1 MTILNSIILFVMMF
15 LLVATVEAAVC
26 VYKEDEGFSALFMN
40 EDQTHRK
47 PWLII
52 KDLATEGGGNGR
64 AIVIGLIPAVA
75 NFGLTMSADLTI
87 LIAVMLIGTMV
98 YLCWWFNK
106 GFESIPE
113 IITFALMQLILFW
126 ELKAA
131 GSTMVAKYQ
140 PGELLKS
147 IIFIA
152 PALILIASIG
162 FLVFS
167 SASYNKKVVQ
177 KKVVALATIAVL
189 LLTAFANIK
198 GGDVAVVQAAEGPWY
213 HFYNS
218 DLQKDA
224 DKDNDFNFGPS
235 AYHKAAANLPAT
247 TAEEADK
254 EFRERLKKDPALGA
268 ADMAW
273 LDAIVGTRFIGVF
286 YDEANK
292 AWDAAINKAKVSYV
306 EKGQDEYN
314 KTINTFFEFLDKAKK
329 VEIVEKTSGLD
340 DQMYMNP
347 VTTDKVPDVIVRVTE
362 NHKGHFL
369 RYTFEIKENIFTVEY
384 RLECGFQPCN
394 VEKIMGIKPV
404 NKKTVARTPNPNP
417 SPNPSPSPNPNPHP
431 SPDPNPNPE
440 PVKDPSKSI
449 VKPNDDPG
457 PGENTNNPSNPDYS
471 TKDLPTNSNHMTYPE
486 YKEKIETLKEVNETQ
501 RVGGDP
507 NTPSTST
514 PPDTTVHSNAENGTG
529 NGGVDTP
536 TPVSPLATADET
548 KTTTGGETTNSG
560 ESISTAPNKP
570 WSGPKD

>member
-26 VYKEDEGFSALFMN
+26 VYREDKGLSALFMN
-40 EDQTHRK
+40 EDGTHRK

-52 KDLATEGGGNGR
+52 KDLATEGSGNGR

-131 GSTMVAKYQ
+131 GSTMVAKYK
-140 PGELLKS
+140 PSELLKS

-152 PALILIASIG
+152 PALMLIASIG

-218 DLQKDA
+218 DLQKDD

-235 AYHKAAANLPAT
+235 AYHEAAANLPAT

-254 EFRERLKKDPALGA
+254 EFRERIKKDPALGA

-273 LDAIVGTRFIGVF
+273 FDAIVKTRYIGSF
-286 YDEANK
+286 YDEVDK
-292 AWDAAINKAKVSYV
+292 QWDAAINKAKEAWV
-306 EKGQDEYN
+306 GDEQKY
-314 KTINTFFEFLDKAKK
+314 KEAYAAFFLYLDKATK
-329 VEIVEKTSGLD
+329 VEIIKRTSGLD

-347 VTTDKVPDVIVRVTE
+347 ATTNNIPDVIVMATE

-369 RYTFEIKENIFTVEY
+369 RYTFKIKEKEVAVEY

-394 VEKIMGIKPV
+394 VEKVMGIRPVYKKPV
-404 NKKTVARTPNPNP
+404 AKTPPSNGGNSNPNPNP
-417 SPNPSPSPNPNPHP
+417 NPNPPRPNPNPP
-431 SPDPNPNPE
+431 ENNKNPQRST
-440 PVKDPSKSI
+440 VLT
-449 VKPNDDPG
+449 NDEDR
-457 PGENTNNPSNPDYS
+457 GENTNSGNQYS
-471 TKDLPTNSNHMTYPE
+471 TKDQNETNSGYNT
-486 YKEKIETLKEVNETQ
+486 KQQTDQRVETLKEINEEQ
-501 RVGGDP
+501 RVGGDESTIT
-507 NTPSTST
+507 TPT
-514 PPDTTVHSNAENGTG
+514 PPDTTVSDNSSTG
-529 NGGVDTP
+529 NGNGNIDTP
-536 TPVSPLATADET
+536 SGEVPLATVDET
-548 KTTTGGETTNSG
+548 VTESVGNGTTNAGETVTT
-560 ESISTAPNKP
+560 EPNKA
-570 WSGPKD
+570 WDGRPK

>member
-26 VYKEDEGFSALFMN
+26 VYKEDKGFSALFMN
-40 EDQTHRK
+40 EDHTHRK

-52 KDLATEGGGNGR
+52 KDLATEGSGNGR

-75 NFGLTMSADLTI
+75 NFGLAMSADLTI
-87 LIAVMLIGTMV
+87 LIAVMLIGTMI
-98 YLCWWFNK
+98 YLCWWFNE

-140 PGELLKS
+140 PSELLKS

-152 PALILIASIG
+152 PALMLIASIG

-198 GGDVAVVQAAEGPWY
+198 GGDVAVVQAAEGPWW

-218 DLQKDA
+218 DLQKDD

-254 EFRERLKKDPALGA
+254 EFRERIKKDPALGA

-273 LDAIVGTRFIGVF
+273 FDAIVKTRYIGVF
-286 YDEANK
+286 YDEVDK
-292 AWDAAINKAKVSYV
+292 QWDAAINKAK
-306 EKGQDEYN
+306 ETWLTDEAKY
-314 KTINTFFEFLDKAKK
+314 KEAYGAFFLYLDKAKK
-329 VEIVEKTSGLD
+329 VEIIERTSGLD

-347 VTTDKVPDVIVRVTE
+347 ATVDSAPDVIVMATE

-369 RYTFEIKENIFTVEY
+369 RYTFKIKEKEVTVEY

-394 VEKIMGIKPV
+394 VEKVMGITPK
-404 NKKTVARTPNPNP
+404 NKKKTTPKP
-417 SPNPSPSPNPNPHP
+417 SGGGGGGGSTPTPTPTPK
-431 SPDPNPNPE
+431 
-440 PVKDPSKSI
+440 PVKDPSKSQ
-449 VKPNDDPG
+449 VLPNDDPG
-457 PGENTNNPSNPDYS
+457 PGENTNNPSDPNHS
-471 TKDLPTNSNHMTYPE
+471 TKDQPTNSNHMTKNE
-486 YKEKIETLKEVNETQ
+486 YDQKMEDLKEINESQ

-507 NTPSTST
+507 NTPSTPT
-514 PPDTTVHSNAENGTG
+514 PPDTTVHDNSEEGTG

-560 ESISTAPNKP
+560 ESISTTPNKA